1 MSALATKSS
10 DLSAAV
16 QRIQASSGSFDGKVT
31 LANSFEEVAA
41 QAKERSE
48 TVSTTKSTANLTIL
62 AHAVDLNALAVEELI
77 WWCDKQIAEN
87 EKPEFWLIE
96 LSTNRKH
103 PIDIVN
109 QLKMAGALTEIEDS
123 VYLTLVAGAYF
134 RERIDYNRATQLLL
148 ERFCWVEWEVMTD
161 LRQEIYVID
170 DDLEWN
176 VTKGV
181 KRLKSLLKNYN
192 QKFETILI
200 EIGVKT

>member
-1 MSALATKSS
+1 MMEN
-10 DLSAAV
+10 
-16 QRIQASSGSFDGKVT
+16 QQNI
-31 LANSFEEVAA
+31 
-41 QAKERSE
+41 
-48 TVSTTKSTANLTIL
+48 ANLTIL